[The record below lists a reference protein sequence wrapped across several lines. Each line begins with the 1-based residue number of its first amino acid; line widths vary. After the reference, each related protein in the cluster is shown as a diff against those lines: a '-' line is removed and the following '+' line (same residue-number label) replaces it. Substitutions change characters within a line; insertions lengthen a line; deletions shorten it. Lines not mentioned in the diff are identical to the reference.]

1 MEMEGV
7 PVIVHATV
15 GGVQVDFRRKWAKGN
30 TIVGE
35 FRPKV
40 EVSQGVQHTLSLLGS
55 KYDYV
60 GLLGYLLVVFWWR
73 WFGRKIKNP
82 IVSPTGLV
90 CSELLVHLSHDGSII
105 PEWAE
110 MDPERTTPQ
119 DLLAAC
125 EAGSSFE
132 RII

>member
-1 MEMEGV
+1 M
-7 PVIVHATV
+7 IVHTTV
-15 GGVQVDFRRKWAKGN
+15 GGVQVDFRRKWEKSN
-30 TIVGE
+30 KIVGE

-40 EVSQGVQHTLSLLGS
+40 DVSPGVQHTLSLLGE

-82 IVSPTGLV
+82 MASPTGLV
-90 CSELLVHLSHDGSII
+90 CSELLVHLAHDGDI
-105 PEWAE
+105 PEWSE

-125 EAGSSFE
+125 EKGGSFE
-132 RII
+132 RIV